1 MANFHQK
8 TFEHNETTYTFQF
21 PGVRAVTQIRDRIKN
36 KHGIASDEKL
46 SEEVFKHVIVEP
58 KVTFDSFDNFKDYE
72 TVVGAA
78 INFLF
83 GVDDEDDKQE

>member
-8 TFEHNETTYTFQF
+8 TFEHNGTSYTLQF
-21 PGVRAVTQIRDRIKN
+21 PGVRAVTQIRDRVKN
-36 KHGIASDEKL
+36 KHGIPSDEKL

-58 KVTFDSFDNFKDYE
+58 KVSFDSFDNMKDYNA
-72 TVVGAA
+72 VVGEA

-83 GVDDEDDKQE
+83 GVDAEDDQQE